1 MTTAE
6 TGPRPRRRWI
16 WVLVAL
22 ATAGVVIVPVTLR
35 VALKVAIHHQFG
47 PVVTYRRDV
56 TALNVRTDAGGSV
69 TIRAGQDGRIAI
81 TRTLQW
87 VFGKPGVTQSWH
99 DGVLN
104 VGATCPKFDP
114 FEDCQADVT
123 ISVPAGTAVTAEA
136 GAGSVVVTGISGSVH
151 LAATSGLLRVGRVS
165 GPLWLSATS
174 GFVAGRTGLSSPQ
187 VYASVTSGSIA
198 LRLDAGPRLLTVGVG
213 SGYANVMLPRGFSYR
228 IVGSDGPGT
237 LQIAP
242 GLSDPGSARLL
253 TATIGTGEVKIG
265 YLPVPAVPAA
275 P

>member
-1 MTTAE
+1 MTTAG

-22 ATAGVVIVPVTLR
+22 ATAGVVVVPVTLR
-35 VALKVAIHHQFG
+35 IALKIAIHHEFG

-56 TALNVRTDAGGSV
+56 TALKVQTDAGGSV
-69 TIRAGQDGRIAI
+69 TIRAGQDGRVVIA
-81 TRTLQW
+81 RTLQW

-99 DGVLN
+99 DGVLR

-123 ISVPAGTAVTAEA
+123 ISVPAGTPVTGEA

-151 LAATSGLLRVGRVS
+151 LAATSGVLRVSRVS

-174 GFVAGRTGLSSPQ
+174 GFVAGHTGLSSPQ
-187 VYASVTSGSIA
+187 VYASVTTGSIA

-213 SGYANVMLPRGFSYR
+213 SGYADIMLPRGLGYR
-228 IVGSDGPGT
+228 IAGSDGPGI

-242 GLSDPGSARLL
+242 GLSQPGSARLL
-253 TATIGTGEVKIG
+253 TATLGTGEVKIG
-265 YLPVPAVPAA
+265 YEPAP
-275 P
+275 PP